1 MSFLRFSFL
10 KHLMLLLICIKSIH
24 SISHTFN
31 LFEDTAIV
39 LNLDIEDSETEEK
52 LELKENFKINHN
64 INKNPL
70 FLVQNATKAFNN
82 NLLLYADHIED
93 FATPPPELRS

>member
-31 LFEDTAIV
+31 LLDDTAIV

-52 LELKENFKINHN
+52 LELKENVKINHN

-70 FLVQNATKAFNN
+70 FLVQTSDKAFSNK
-82 NLLLYADHIED
+82 LLLYADHIED
-93 FATPPPELRS
+93 FATPPPERIS